1 MYSGFL
7 KKSVYLFCA
16 LVLFILL
23 KAGLALSATVTMEY
37 QLGFNGFFQLKKWTP
52 ITVTLENR
60 GRDIQGTLEIIVTSG
75 SEFWRDVQATTYSL
89 AVELPS
95 QSKKLCSFT
104 VLINTF
110 AHPLVIRL
118 RQGDTILVSETLNL
132 RTYFTEKQLVLMLG
146 EKVSPEFLAML
157 PPEYQTVA
165 VKPEFLPEAWY
176 GYDGAGLMILPVG
189 ALKSLREKQFR
200 ALQEWIE
207 RGGFLVTS
215 ADLHYG
221 IFNEENVRQLLAAC
235 VSGFEKFSA
244 LPGLKSFCGQGLA
257 GKEPFLVLK
266 TEMPGATSLLTEKG
280 LPLILQK
287 QTGLGRI
294 IFLAFDY
301 QAGPFLV
308 WSGKEA
314 FWQKMLSLKPVLD
327 LQPLELDQQI
337 IQNTLIAAMPL
348 HFSDIWPAILLLA
361 VYFSLFKTILQ
372 QSKKEKI
379 KPLTALLVCLA
390 LSVLLAGASWTWFYH
405 KNHAEQIS
413 VNRFWH
419 LKKSGNQVFI
429 FCRSLTGLYAVK
441 NTSYRFSYDLAD
453 HPAIPLLPA
462 KLDEKVLRSLSLDST
477 KKGQRLTVN
486 LEKWSYRFLVM
497 NLIVP
502 LPLSGKAVMEGNDLV
517 LEFSN
522 SSSYTV
528 KNGCFYFKERLFLL
542 EDLAPGQIFK
552 KRFSEKEIS
561 EQEMFSDIL
570 AERTTKELTDR
581 VSGRYA
587 RSVEKIIAFEALIA
601 IEKSIAKR
609 NNVLH
614 FCGWIE
620 QDFLPLAFEEPV
632 IQGDGVTFFE
642 WTLLV
647 RGAKE

>member
-1 MYSGFL
+1 MDLDRFRKPIRFSF
-7 KKSVYLFCA
+7 FQA
-16 LVLFILL
+16 FFILIS
-23 KAGLALSATVTMEY
+23 LSVWAAPVSMEY
-37 QLGFNGFFQLKKWTP
+37 QLGFSGLFQLKKWTP

-60 GRDIQGTLEIIVTSG
+60 GRDIQGTLEIVVTSG
-75 SEFWRDVQATTYSL
+75 SEFWRDVQATTYAL

-118 RQGDTILVSETLNL
+118 RQGNSVLVSETLNL
-132 RTYFTEKQLVLMLG
+132 RTYFTEKQMVLMLG
-146 EKVSPEFLAML
+146 EKVSPEFLTML

-176 GYDGAGLMILPVG
+176 GYDSAGLMILPVG
-189 ALKSLREKQFR
+189 TLKSLREKQFR
-200 ALQEWIE
+200 ALREWIE

-221 IFNEENVRQLLAAC
+221 IFNEENVRQLLEAR
-235 VSGFEKFSA
+235 VIGFEKISA
-244 LPGLKSFCGQGLA
+244 LSGLKSFCGQGLV

-266 TEMPGATSLLTEKG
+266 TEMPGAVSLLTEKD

-301 QAGPFLV
+301 QAGPFLA

-327 LQPLELDQQI
+327 LQPLELDQEI
-337 IQNTLIAAMPL
+337 LKNTLIAAMPL
-348 HFSDIWPAILLLA
+348 GFPDLWLAFLLLS
-361 VYFSLFKTILQ
+361 VYFGLFKLILR

-379 KPLTALLVCLA
+379 KPLTALLGCVV

-405 KNHAEQIS
+405 KNHTEQIS

-419 LKKSGNQVFI
+419 LKKSGNQVYT
-429 FCRSLTGLYAVK
+429 FCRSLTGLYAIK
-441 NTSYRFSYDLAD
+441 DIPYRFSYDLTD
-453 HPAIPLLPA
+453 HPAVPLLPT

-486 LEKWSYRFLVM
+486 LGKWSYRFLVM
-497 NLIVP
+497 NLILP
-502 LPLSGKAVMEGNDLV
+502 LPLSGKAVMESNDLV

-522 SSSYTV
+522 SSNYTV
-528 KNGCFYFKERLFLL
+528 KNGCFYFKERLFML
-542 EDLAPGQIFK
+542 EDLLPNQTLK

-561 EQEMFSDIL
+561 EQEMFSEIL
-570 AERTTKELTDR
+570 AERAAKELTGR
-581 VSGRYA
+581 ASGRYA
-587 RSVEKIIAFEALIA
+587 RSVEKIVAFEALTR
-601 IEKSIAKR
+601 IEKSVAKR

-620 QDFLPLAFEEPV
+620 QDFLPLAYEEPV
-632 IQGDGVTFFE
+632 IQGDGITFFE

-647 RGAKE
+647 RGAEE